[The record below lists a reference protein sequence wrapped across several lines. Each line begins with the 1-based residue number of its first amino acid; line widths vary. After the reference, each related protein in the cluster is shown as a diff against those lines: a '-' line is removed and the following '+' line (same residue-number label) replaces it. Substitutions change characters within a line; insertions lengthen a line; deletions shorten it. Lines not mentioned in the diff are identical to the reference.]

1 MISLKCFVVVLLVIV
16 HIIAANSDANDD
28 LDDFAFDNVQPV
40 QDFSYNNDDDVENID
55 RNADGLDDIE
65 MSSFERRADV
75 DVVDD
80 DEPQPMSPFVIK
92 EQLIRKSLQQATR
105 QGIYTRKFAQLLPI
119 IRALNKQQRLVLAS
133 LITAQSSAVKGKGLN
148 LHQVNGCFKSFCS
161 NWQLFVKYFGRLS
174 IFWVIIKFIYFLGD
188 YKY

>member
-1 MISLKCFVVVLLVIV
+1 MKRKFRVGISENNQKRVMLNFKRFVVVLLVIV
-16 HIIAANSDANDD
+16 HMVTANSDATDE
-28 LDDFAFDNVQPV
+28 LDDFAFDNVEPV

-75 DVVDD
+75 DVSDE
-80 DEPQPMSPFVIK
+80 DEPQAMNPFVVK

-105 QGIYTRKFAQLLPI
+105 QGIYTKKFAQLLPI

-133 LITAQSSAVKGKGLN
+133 LITAQSSAVQGKGLN
-148 LHQVNGCFKSFCS
+148 LHQVNCFFFTE
-161 NWQLFVKYFGRLS
+161 LV
-174 IFWVIIKFIYFLGD
+174 IFLNTFENSKFY
-188 YKY
+188 